1 MSYDVVDIESHGDTG
16 STHGVLEINVMRD
29 SLADTAYWDKAYN
42 YVANEVGR
50 IYNNTSLDGALVR
63 KYDTDALIDCDNL
76 FQSGNK
82 WLDANDLTHDGVFQW
97 IVGGCSNTF
106 IAVAAPGPGAW
117 NKRKQS
123 FVGQNSR
130 KNKHQVATQAV
141 HEGLHPY
148 LAADNCNK
156 IINDI
161 LNGDTD
167 GDNSNDHNL
176 GDVYTTKGDKSSP
189 MLGHYDDYEAE
200 AGNCNDNAQTV
211 DGYSRKVTS
220 CTMTALELSS
230 EHDAGN
236 H

>member
-1 MSYDVVDIESHGDTG
+1 MSYDVVDIQSHGDTG
-16 STHGVLEINVMRD
+16 STYGVLEINVMRD
-29 SLADTAYWDKAYN
+29 SMADNAYWDKAYN
-42 YVANEVGR
+42 YVSSEVER
-50 IYNNTSLDGALVR
+50 IYNNTSLDGAITR

-76 FQSGNK
+76 FQSGRE

-97 IVGGCSNTF
+97 IVGGCSDTF
-106 IAVAAPGPGAW
+106 IAVASGGHDAW
-117 NKRKQS
+117 NQREQG

-130 KNKHQVATQAV
+130 DNKHQVATQAI

-148 LAADNCNK
+148 LAADNCNQ
-156 IINDI
+156 IISDI

-176 GDVYTTKGDKSSP
+176 GDVYTGFGDESSP
-189 MLGHYDDYEAE
+189 MLGHYGDYEAE
-200 AGNCNDNAQTV
+200 AGNCNDNALTV
-211 DGYSRKVTS
+211 DGYSKNVNS
-220 CTMTALELSS
+220 CTMRALELSS